1 LLKTTRGRR
10 HGTEREEDKQAQPVG
25 EHVPSQGNAGG
36 HKASQSPEKKNSNI
50 SLSPAE
56 FVFVRLNQVTHARFV
71 FSHLNADLV
80 ALVATSLKCLVLLL
94 DIGVP
99 LNI

>member
-1 LLKTTRGRR
+1 MSQVKAMQAGTRRLSHLK
-10 HGTEREEDKQAQPVG
+10 
-25 EHVPSQGNAGG
+25 
-36 HKASQSPEKKNSNI
+36 KKNSNI

-80 ALVATSLKCLVLLL
+80 ARHIA
-94 DIGVP
+94 
-99 LNI
+99 